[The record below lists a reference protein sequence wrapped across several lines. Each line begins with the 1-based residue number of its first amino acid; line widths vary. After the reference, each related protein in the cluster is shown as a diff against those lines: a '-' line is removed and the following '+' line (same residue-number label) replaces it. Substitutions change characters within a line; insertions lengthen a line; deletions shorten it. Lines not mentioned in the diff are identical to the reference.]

1 MLLPTTMSPPTFK
14 GGRTHPIL
22 EGRASPRHVSKA
34 RPRQCAT
41 HHGVATGEQ
50 VARGFHDWGTQTME
64 ERVRSRPQRE
74 QDSAVLI
81 AEVDIA
87 LSLRR
92 SDEGAGERGACDIRG
107 GANGVQFAC

>member
-1 MLLPTTMSPPTFK
+1 MLLPTIVSPPLSRMGAYTRSSK
-14 GGRTHPIL
+14 VTLLPHG
-22 EGRASPRHVSKA
+22 SKA
-34 RPRQCAT
+34 RARQCAT

-92 SDEGAGERGACDIRG
+92 SDEGAGERSACDIRG
-107 GANGVQFAC
+107 GANGVLFAC